1 MNKKDIFASLVV
13 GELAS
18 WFLVFIIKNPDIP
31 EFQQFAALNALAWFL
46 PIILPIVFVAGMAVA
61 SKLGRIFS
69 FFTQLAKFLATG
81 ILNTLM
87 DWGIFGFLMTA
98 TGITS
103 GLGIVSINT
112 AAFLLATT
120 NSYFWNKFWVF
131 RKQGS
136 VTGTEFF
143 QFLVVSAIGLGINNG
158 VVYLGTTFIQAPLD
172 ISPGAWALSM
182 KAIATLGS
190 LVWNFT
196 GYKFIVFKFKAK
208 QEAS

>member
-1 MNKKDIFASLVV
+1 MNKKDILASLAI

-18 WFLVFIIKNPDIP
+18 WFLVFIIKNPNIP
-31 EFQQFAALNALAWFL
+31 EFQQFAVLNAISWFL
-46 PIILPIVFVAGMAVA
+46 PIILPVLFAAGIIVAGM
-61 SKLGRIFS
+61 LGKIFS
-69 FFTQLAKFLATG
+69 FFTQLARFLATG

-112 AAFLLATT
+112 VAFLLATT

-131 RKQGS
+131 RRQGS
-136 VTGTEFF
+136 VTGTEFL

-158 VVYLGTTFIQAPLD
+158 IVYLGTTFVQAPLD

-182 KAIATLGS
+182 KALATLGS
-190 LVWNFT
+190 LIWNFA
-196 GYKFIVFKFKAK
+196 GYKFIVFKLKAK
-208 QEAS
+208 QEVS